1 MEIKPLKLGARQ
13 ARLPLIQGGMGVGI
27 SLGRLAGAVA
37 GEGGVGIIST
47 AQIGFRESDFDRDS
61 LGANLRAVK
70 KEFDRARA
78 IAPEGVVGFNIM
90 VASRCYEA
98 YVRAAVAAG
107 ADIIISGA
115 GLPMDLPKAAAEV
128 VRETGRETEPALA
141 PIVSTEKA
149 ARVVLRYWDKKY
161 KRVPDL
167 LVVEG
172 PLAGGH
178 LGFTRKQL
186 DKFAQLGQGAS
197 KETSGQKDRED
208 GADISPA
215 YQEEIRAILET
226 VRSFEERYGRKI
238 PVALAGGID
247 DRERARR
254 AFDLGADA
262 IQVASRFVTTEEC
275 DADIRYKEAYIR
287 AGKEDIVIVKSPVGM
302 PGRAIRN
309 RFMERVMSGEK
320 IPHSPC
326 HRCLHT
332 CNPAEIPYCITDAL
346 VSAAK
351 GDVENALLF
360 CGAGAWKADR
370 IETVREVIQSLLQE
384 HRKENVHGRCIQ
396 GHQRY
401 PRQSVPRDME
411 AGGAGHH
418 HRGIQESDKQ

>member
-1 MEIKPLKLGARQ
+1 MEIKPLKLGTRE

-47 AQIGFRESDFDRDS
+47 AQIGFREPDFDRDS

-70 KEFDRARA
+70 KEFDKARSLS
-78 IAPEGVVGFNIM
+78 PEGVIGFNIM
-90 VASRCYEA
+90 VASRCYEE
-98 YVRAAVAAG
+98 YVRAAVKAG

-115 GLPMDLPKAAAEV
+115 GLPMDLPRDVSEAA
-128 VRETGRETEPALA
+128 REAGRETEAALA

-149 ARVVLRYWDKKY
+149 ARVVLRYWDRKY
-161 KRVPDL
+161 RRLPDL

-178 LGFTRKQL
+178 LGFTGEQL
-186 DKFAQLGQGAS
+186 EQFAAPGQ
-197 KETSGQKDRED
+197 
-208 GADISPA
+208 ADISPA
-215 YQEEIRAILET
+215 YEEEIRAILQT
-226 VRSFEERYGRKI
+226 VRSFEEKYGRKI

-247 DRERARR
+247 NREKAQK
-254 AFDLGADA
+254 AFSLGADA

-309 RFMERVMSGEK
+309 RFMERVMGGEQ

-326 HRCLHT
+326 HKCLHT
-332 CNPAEIPYCITDAL
+332 CNPAKIPYCITDAL
-346 VSAAK
+346 ICAAK
-351 GDVENALLF
+351 GEVEDALLF
-360 CGAGAWKADR
+360 CGANAWKADR
-370 IETVREVIQSLLQE
+370 IETVREVIESLL
-384 HRKENVHGRCIQ
+384 
-396 GHQRY
+396 
-401 PRQSVPRDME
+401 
-411 AGGAGHH
+411 
-418 HRGIQESDKQ
+418 